1 MNVFKRH
8 PLFASLLTFMALI
21 VLVEL
26 FFVFRLRGEARAAA
40 ATYQQRKQELERLI
54 NQRPAPSLA
63 NQRAIAANLA
73 EAEAALEAMRASLRG
88 TGDTGRL
95 LAQPPPASR
104 TDAFFEI
111 ATFVERMREKAA
123 VAEVA
128 IRADERFGFASH
140 INEGPE
146 LGAIPTVH
154 RQRLVIGY
162 LLDTLFASDPTELIS
177 VQREQ
182 PPRRAAPGAPGG
194 FGPPPPA
201 PGAAGDFFAID
212 PAITARVP
220 GLVDTLAFRIVF
232 QGQTGALRRF
242 LNRLAEFEMPIVV
255 RSVEVE
261 AIGVE
266 TRPAGGATFAAIP
279 MPQLFGVTPPGAAP
293 TQGPVPIVAQN
304 RSRFT
309 VTVEFLRPVGDQ
321 DPAPAS

>member
-1 MNVFKRH
+1 MNVYKRH
-8 PLFASLLTFMALI
+8 PLFASLLTLMALV

-26 FFVFRLRGEARAAA
+26 FFVFRLRGEARAAGA
-40 ATYQQRKQELERLI
+40 LLQQRQEELQRLI

-63 NQRAIAANLA
+63 NQRAIAENLA

-95 LAQPPPASR
+95 LAQPPPATR

-111 ATFVERMREKAA
+111 ATFVERTREKAA
-123 VAEVA
+123 VAQVA
-128 IRADERFGFASH
+128 IRADERFSFASH

-146 LGAIPTVH
+146 IEAIPMVH

-162 LLDTLFASDPTELIS
+162 LLDTLFAADPTELVSI
-177 VQREQ
+177 QREA
-182 PPRRAAPGAPGG
+182 PPRRQAPGGLGPPPGAP
-194 FGPPPPA
+194 

-220 GLVDTLAFRIVF
+220 GLVDTLAFRVTF

-242 LNRLAEFEMPIVV
+242 LNRLAEFEIPIVV

-261 AIGVE
+261 AIGTE
-266 TRPAGGATFAAIP
+266 GRPAVGAGAFAATP
-279 MPQLFGVTPPGAAP
+279 LQQLFGVAP
-293 TQGPVPIVAQN
+293 TAGAPAQGPVPIVAQN
-304 RSRFT
+304 LSRFT

-321 DPAPAS
+321 APTPAS